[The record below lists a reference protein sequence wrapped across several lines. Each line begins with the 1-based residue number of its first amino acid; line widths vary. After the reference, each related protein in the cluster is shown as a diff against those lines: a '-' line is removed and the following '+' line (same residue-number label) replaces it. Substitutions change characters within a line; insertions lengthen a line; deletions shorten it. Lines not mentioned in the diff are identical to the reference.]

1 MEIKHALFALLAF
14 GMLFADISIS
24 EYSLTPSVIEPGTL
38 GLLELIVSNGP
49 ASDPQCPVTTLG
61 TVESVSISVSS
72 LSSLGMDRTFAV
84 GDIGPCTS
92 VVLSVP
98 FAASESIPSG
108 YYSANVRAVGRTTEY
123 YLGADSDL
131 KSRTVNFEKN
141 SAIPVQVVE
150 QPVISVSLLEESIED
165 LTDETIMFTNAGG
178 DAKRLRV
185 TILNEGIGFLNLDQL
200 YIPELGESASVAATL
215 DARGATE
222 GATKLQLFLVYQ
234 NELGIEMNSTKE
246 IPITVQKAEGDFVFV
261 QTAPIITG
269 EDETLELSFTNEGNA
284 ISDLRFTFSN
294 ETVRLRGLNEYK
306 VGSVAAGESKDLEV
320 PLVADLEPG
329 TQNVVLSLKWTES
342 GEDRIGA
349 ITVPIE
355 VVSDANVGVFL
366 EAKPAPLQAGM
377 EHTISVTVSNLGSYD
392 IEGTTVE
399 FSSDSLTLLTI
410 QPQQYIGGLESDDFS
425 SVQYK
430 VRVGYLEPGT
440 YPATV
445 KVSFRDASGKWLTIE
460 KEANIAVV
468 SPPSE
473 EGSIVPMLFGLV
485 IVGGVVYWW
494 FKKRKKA

>member
-1 MEIKHALFALLAF
+1 MELKYALFALLVF
-14 GMLFADISIS
+14 GMAFAGLSIS
-24 EYSLTPSVIEPGTL
+24 EYTLTPSVIEPGTS
-38 GLLELIVSNGP
+38 GVLE
-49 ASDPQCPVTTLG
+49 VTVENTG
-61 TVESVSISVSS
+61 TTDAVESVSITVSS
-72 LSSLGMDRTFAV
+72 ASSLGMDRTFSV
-84 GDIGPCTS
+84 GDVEAGAT
-92 VVLSVP
+92 VVISVP
-98 FAASESIPSG
+98 FSASEQISSG
-108 YYSANVRAVGRTTEY
+108 YYTASVRAIGRTAEY
-123 YLGADSDL
+123 YLGSDGTL
-131 KSRTVNFEKN
+131 KSRTETFEKTA
-141 SAIPVQVVE
+141 SIPVMVVE
-150 QPVISVSLLEESIED
+150 QPVISMSLSEESIED
-165 LTDETIMFTNAGG
+165 LTNEVITFTNDGG
-178 DAKRLRV
+178 NAKKLKV
-185 TILNEGIGFLNLDQL
+185 TILNEGIGFLNTDQL

-261 QTAPIITG
+261 QTEPIVTG
-269 EDETLELSFTNEGNA
+269 EDESLKLTFTNEGNA
-284 ISDLRFTFSN
+284 VTNLRFTFSD
-294 ETVRLRGLNEYK
+294 EEVRLRGLNEYK
-306 VGSVAAGESKDLEV
+306 VGNVGAGESRSLEV

-329 TQNVVLSLKWTES
+329 TQNVVLNLKWTES
-342 GEDRIGA
+342 GEDRIGT